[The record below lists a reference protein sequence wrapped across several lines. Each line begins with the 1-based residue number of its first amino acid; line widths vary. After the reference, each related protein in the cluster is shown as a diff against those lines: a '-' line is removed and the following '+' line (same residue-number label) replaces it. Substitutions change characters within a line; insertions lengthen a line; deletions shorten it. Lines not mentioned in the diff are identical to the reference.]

1 MRWKIWLQIYQ
12 QKKNEEKVFGVYS
25 YHFAAG
31 KIAKRDK
38 FDVRLLENP
47 FSDFFYY

>member
-1 MRWKIWLQIYQ
+1 MWDGKYGYKYIN
-12 QKKNEEKVFGVYS
+12 KKKRRKVFGVYS